1 MNLVERSLRRIDA
14 WQQRHRSVGFVLGV
28 IKKSGDD
35 RAGSLAASIAHYG
48 FLALFPLLLLLT
60 TAVGFVL
67 ERHPAAARAI
77 LHSALADFPII
88 GDQLRQSVH
97 SFRGSGLG
105 LAIGIAGLLWGS
117 LGVTQ
122 VAQHAM
128 AQIWN
133 IPGVERPG
141 LPSRVLRGLSLFV
154 LIGLGVVASTLLSLL
169 PNVTAASA
177 AAGVLAVGLNV
188 VLYLLGFRILTVPA
202 VPTRHLVPGALLGG
216 LAWSA
221 LQSFG
226 GYLVIHQLRHASQ
239 VYGFFAS
246 VLGLVSWLHLSAQ
259 LTLFAAELNVVKARR
274 LWPRSIVPPLV
285 EADRRALDL
294 IARQEERRPE
304 QSVESSWGRPADSA
318 EARRAVPIESVAC
331 IPDHGL

>member
-1 MNLVERSLRRIDA
+1 MNLAELSVRRIDA
-14 WQQRHRSVGFVLGV
+14 WQQRHRSTAFAFGV

-35 RAGSLAASIAHYG
+35 RAGSLAALIAYYG

-67 ERHPAAARAI
+67 EHHPAAARAV
-77 LHSALADFPII
+77 LNSALADFPII
-88 GDQLRQSVH
+88 GDQLRESVH
-97 SFRGSGLG
+97 PLRGSGFA

-133 IPGVERPG
+133 VPGVERPG
-141 LPSRVLRGLSLFV
+141 LAARLLRGLTLFV

-169 PNVTAASA
+169 PSAVVASVAAMA
-177 AAGVLAVGLNV
+177 LAIGLNV
-188 VLYLLGFRILTVPA
+188 GLFLVGFRILTVPA
-202 VPTRHLVPGALLGG
+202 VPTRLLVPGAVLGG
-216 LAWSA
+216 LGWSA
-221 LQSFG
+221 LQAFG
-226 GYLVIHQLRHASQ
+226 GYLLIHQLRHASQ

-246 VLGLVSWLHLSAQ
+246 VLGLVSWLQLSAQ
-259 LTLFAAELNVVKARR
+259 LTLVAAELNVVKARQ
-274 LWPRSIVPPLV
+274 LWPRSIVQPPLV

-304 QSVESSWGRPADSA
+304 QSVTSSWPRAGDPA
-318 EARRAVPIESVAC
+318 ERW
-331 IPDHGL
+331 